1 MIHVCYGLHDGDGR
15 YSKFTGTSIL
25 SMFENATTPPRS
37 LTVHILHDDTLTADN
52 RDKFSYLAGQYNQ
65 IIKFY
70 NVEKICAAE
79 LEEIK
84 KLFVNELNRPIFS
97 VGKFYRLLTPQLF
110 DRDIEKIIYLDSDI
124 IVNLDISDLWKIQ
137 LEDKSIAAVP
147 EMENGVKVM
156 DYVPSC
162 QKGIVDPND
171 YFNSG
176 VVVLNLKQIRQS
188 EMDNL
193 HEKIIFRAE
202 NPQYIYYD
210 QEILNYCFS
219 TNYLILPNRFN
230 FFVRE
235 STWRN
240 EFKTEN
246 RILHYLSGS
255 VNLNM
260 HNAFCKLW
268 FKYLKKTCWFNE
280 DVIAH
285 FYEELIKLNV
295 QLKDLAVQTSAI
307 MSGKSR
313 VFFTA
318 EGNVERLRQV
328 FYLREGEEIIPAVN
342 EESVQILKESMKAS
356 AGKKLYF
363 MLVGEGY
370 YFLRADLIN
379 EGFVEGRDF
388 VNAMQFLSD
397 AHGIPLDTYNFV
409 KAL

>member
-1 MIHVCYGLHDGDGR
+1 M
-15 YSKFTGTSIL
+15 
-25 SMFENATTPPRS
+25 
-37 LTVHILHDDTLTADN
+37 HILHDDTLTADN

-79 LEEIK
+79 IEEIK

-124 IVNLDISDLWKIQ
+124 IVNLDISELWKIQ
-137 LEDKSIAAVP
+137 LEDKSIAAFP
-147 EMENGVKVM
+147 EIENNINATESF
-156 DYVPSC
+156 PSC
-162 QKGIVDPND
+162 KDGIVKPED

-176 VVVLNLKQIRQS
+176 VIVLNLKKIRQS
-188 EMDNL
+188 EMDTI
-193 HEKIIFRAE
+193 HKKIIFRAN
-202 NPQYIYYD
+202 NPKYNWFD
-210 QEILNYCFS
+210 QEIFNYCFS
-219 TNYLILPNRFN
+219 KNYLKLSKRFN
-230 FFVRE
+230 FFVNLGRIHRE
-235 STWRN
+235 LTTDNLIIHYVGPSLQMDLLDP
-240 EFKTEN
+240 FN
-246 RILHYLSGS
+246 R
-255 VNLNM
+255 
-260 HNAFCKLW
+260 LW
-268 FKYLKKTCWFNE
+268 FKYFKKTVWFNE

-285 FYEELIKLNV
+285 FYEELIKMYSGI
-295 QLKDLAVQTSAI
+295 KDMTVQTSAI

-318 EGNVERLRQV
+318 KGNVERLRQV

-397 AHGIPLDTYNFV
+397 AHGVPLDTYNFV
-409 KAL
+409 KAI